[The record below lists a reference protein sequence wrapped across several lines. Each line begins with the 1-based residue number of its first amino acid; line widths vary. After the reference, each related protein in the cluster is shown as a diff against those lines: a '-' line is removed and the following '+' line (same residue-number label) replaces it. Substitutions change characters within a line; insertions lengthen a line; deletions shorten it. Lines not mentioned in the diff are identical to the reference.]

1 MKIGTIVGNRLAP
14 VPVVGHFTET
24 YRIGARQQRMLRK
37 QAAMSVAEASPPP
50 HEPQPQ
56 PTVESAPPEAVATV
70 AEPPPTVADWLAA
83 RWPAEQPLAC
93 FPAPS
98 RGVRVSIVT
107 DAVDAASLF
116 GGVGTSLVLAALLA
130 NRLGAGLRLVTR
142 TVAPD
147 TGAIG
152 RVLAANGVCFDGRIE
167 AIHVPHREGHGLPL
181 CDDDFF
187 LTTSWWTTRS
197 LLATVHRDRIAYL
210 LQEDERMFYPFGDDR
225 LRCERTLSEPGLL
238 TIVNSRLLFD
248 HLVAGPDPI
257 PGLADR
263 ADWFEPAF
271 PEAGIRPA
279 SPRRSG
285 RRRLFFYARP
295 NHLRNLF
302 ACGIEALSNAVAAGI
317 FHPDEWEIHLVG
329 KHVPDLLFP
338 RGLRPH
344 RVEGL
349 SWSDYQGFV
358 RTMDAG
364 FVLMDTPHPSYPP
377 LDLAA
382 AGAAVL
388 TNARGVKDDLS
399 RYSANIAVAELTPPA
414 LQAGLAALARAACDD
429 EARAAAVQADGIC
442 RHWERALGPSV
453 DRIARH
459 FVHDSAP
466 AARKATTLLRAA

>member
-14 VPVVGHFTET
+14 VPVVGHFTEC
-24 YRIGARQQRMLRK
+24 YRNGARQQRMLRK

-56 PTVESAPPEAVATV
+56 PTVESAPPEAVADV
-70 AEPPPTVADWLAA
+70 AAPPLPVADWLAA
-83 RWPAEQPLAC
+83 RWPAEQPLGC
-93 FPAPS
+93 FPAAS
-98 RGVRVSIVT
+98 RGVRVSVVT

-152 RVLAANGVCFDGRIE
+152 RVLAANGVCFDGRLE

-349 SWSDYQGFV
+349 SWSDYQAFV

-388 TNARGVKDDLS
+388 TNARGVKRDLS

-466 AARKATTLLRAA
+466 AAREAPAWLRAA